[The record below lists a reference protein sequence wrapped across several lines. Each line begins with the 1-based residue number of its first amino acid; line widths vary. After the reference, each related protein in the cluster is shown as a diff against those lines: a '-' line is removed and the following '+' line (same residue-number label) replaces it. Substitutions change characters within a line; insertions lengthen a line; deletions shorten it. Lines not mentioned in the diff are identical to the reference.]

1 MKDLCR
7 GLSMLCSQTGK
18 RVSNFIFR
26 DPRLLK
32 EKLFLYVF
40 STLKLCH
47 SINQPRQDGKK
58 HQGDLIMKIGRLDLP
73 EGIASSSVLCLS
85 TFPEFFRFSNSI
97 YLVCFTLN

>member
-58 HQGDLIMKIGRLDLP
+58 HQGDLIMKIGRLDLSRRHSFLQCFVLAYLS
-73 EGIASSSVLCLS
+73 GIC
-85 TFPEFFRFSNSI
+85 
-97 YLVCFTLN
+97 